1 MFETT
6 TRLFPY
12 FFSLPSISFS
22 SLWKTWKAGVLG
34 RVGRKGLGAFSL
46 LACPISLSIMV
57 VAVHTWG
64 NINKHGRVKPHS
76 QESGFF
82 GGACVLWETVCFF
95 WITLFL
101 RCTCWVCWD
110 TGRQL
115 SWFPERVYKYNWERD
130 ALAHGRLVFLQM
142 SSNVAY
148 HTGRQNR
155 GC

>member
-82 GGACVLWETVCFF
+82 GGLVYFGRRFASFGSPSFYGVLV
-95 WITLFL
+95 
-101 RCTCWVCWD
+101 
-110 TGRQL
+110 
-115 SWFPERVYKYNWERD
+115 
-130 ALAHGRLVFLQM
+130 
-142 SSNVAY
+142 
-148 HTGRQNR
+148 
-155 GC
+155 GCAGILGAN